1 MAAQGHPSSPNV
13 RADVVLVGAG
23 ILGLAVA
30 RELLTRRPEL
40 RLTVLEKEAAIARHQ
55 TGHNS
60 GVIHTGIYYAPGSL
74 KAQLCVEGRRLM
86 YEFCAKK
93 GIPTERCGKVI
104 VAADES
110 ELPRLEELRRRGEA
124 NGVRG
129 LEEIGPE
136 RLAELEPNVVGVR
149 ALHSPETGIVDF
161 KLVARALAAEVEQRG
176 GTILTGHE
184 VSRISSGDGG
194 ATVRTNGGEFRA
206 GRLVTCAG
214 LQSDRLAV
222 MTGAPRTPRIV
233 PFRGTYYAL
242 SERAG
247 SLVNGLVYPVPDP
260 TFPFLGV
267 HFTKQISG
275 EMWAGPN
282 AVLAFAR
289 EGYRLRDFR
298 RRELW
303 ETLSYR
309 GFRRMG
315 PSLLADRPRRDLGRA
330 QQAGVRRG
338 DAQAG
343 ARGGNR
349 RPGRAP
355 RRRPSA
361 GGRRGRHPARRL
373 LARRRPQRDAH
384 PQCAVTGCD
393 VEPGAGEADRGRH
406 LRVLG
411 AGGGTRT
418 LTPR

>member
-1 MAAQGHPSSPNV
+1 MAAAGTTSEV
-13 RADVVLVGAG
+13 LLVGAG

-30 RELLTRRPEL
+30 RELLTRKPGL
-40 RLTVLEKEAAIARHQ
+40 QLTVLEKEAAIAQHQ

-60 GVIHTGIYYAPGSL
+60 GVIHSGIYYAPASL
-74 KAQLCVEGRRLM
+74 KAQLCVEGSHLM
-86 YEFCAKK
+86 YEFCADK
-93 GIPTERCGKVI
+93 GIRTERCGKVI

-110 ELPRLEELRRRGEA
+110 EIPRLQELRRRGEA

-129 LEEIGPE
+129 LEEIGPK

-161 KLVARALAAEVEQRG
+161 KLVARALAAEVEGRG
-176 GTILTGHE
+176 GRILTAHA
-184 VSRISSGDGG
+184 VSGITSGNGG
-194 ATVRTNGGEFRA
+194 AIVRTSRGEFRT

-242 SERAG
+242 SERAR

-275 EMWAGPN
+275 EMWVGPN

-303 ETLSYR
+303 DTLSYG
-309 GFRRMG
+309 GFRRM
-315 PSLLADRPRRDLGRA
+315 ARRYWRTGLSEAWGELSKRAFVAALRKQVPAVGIADLGARH
-330 QQAGVRRG
+330 AGVR
-338 DAQAG
+338 AQAVAEDG
-343 ARGGNR
+343 TLLDDFWLDEAHNVTHIRN
-349 RPGRAP
+349 AP
-355 RRRPSA
+355 S
-361 GGRRGRHPARRL
+361 PAATSS
-373 LARRRPQRDAH
+373 LALAKRIADAINL
-384 PQCAVTGCD
+384 A
-393 VEPGAGEADRGRH
+393 
-406 LRVLG
+406 
-411 AGGGTRT
+411 
-418 LTPR
+418 

>member
-1 MAAQGHPSSPNV
+1 MAAQVHPSGENG

-30 RELLTRRPEL
+30 RELLTRTPGL
-40 RLTVLEKEAAIARHQ
+40 RLTVLEKEQAIAQHQ

-60 GVIHTGIYYAPGSL
+60 GVIHSGIYYAPGSL
-74 KAQLCVEGRRLM
+74 KAQLCVEGNRLI
-86 YEFCAKK
+86 YKFCAEK

-104 VAADES
+104 VAAS
-110 ELPRLEELRRRGEA
+110 EAEIPRLEELRRRGEA

-149 ALHSPETGIVDF
+149 ALYAPETGIVDF
-161 KLVARALAAEVEQRG
+161 RLVARALAAEVEERG
-176 GTILTGHE
+176 GSILTGQ
-184 VSRISSGDGG
+184 VVVGISSGPEG
-194 ATVRTNGGEFRA
+194 ATIRTREGEFQAR
-206 GRLVTCAG
+206 RLVTCAG
-214 LQSDRLAV
+214 LQSDRVAV
-222 MTGAPRTPRIV
+222 MTGAPANPRIV

-242 SERAG
+242 SERAQ

-289 EGYRLRDFR
+289 EGYRRRDFR

-309 GFRRMG
+309 GFRRMARRYWRTG
-315 PSLLADRPRRDLGRA
+315 LSEAWGEVSKRAFVAAMRKQVPSVRLGDLGARH
-330 QQAGVRRG
+330 AGVR
-338 DAQAG
+338 AQAVAEDG
-343 ARGGNR
+343 TLLDDFWLDE
-349 RPGRAP
+349 AP
-355 RRRPSA
+355 NITHVRNAPS
-361 GGRRGRHPARRL
+361 PAATSS
-373 LARRRPQRDAH
+373 LALAKRIADAIDQA
-384 PQCAVTGCD
+384 P
-393 VEPGAGEADRGRH
+393 
-406 LRVLG
+406 
-411 AGGGTRT
+411 
-418 LTPR
+418 